1 MRTRSALILAI
12 VAFVAAAL
20 FAPGRAAGQSA
31 LTPEQQEAVRQ
42 ALGLPPGSTVTL
54 EHTTTKDGGSLKIE
68 EEATGEGAALRARGD
83 KIVSDFNSSSPGAN
97 LGTKGAATGGDTQTK
112 NEVKGAPNL
121 WTNPL
126 LWVGVALLLLATA
139 SLVVRPPTFPVA
151 IPIKATLVVAGA
163 GCAFL
168 ASALF
173 PVATLFIVGGVA
185 LVVVGLYLY
194 REFTTQSL
202 SIKAAKGEK
211 SHKTLRSVAAG
222 VSDFKKLAQD
232 PAFAHVPPE
241 MWDRLKTFLA
251 SHIEPDEEAV
261 IDEIRRQDNLR

>member
-1 MRTRSALILAI
+1 MRT
-12 VAFVAAAL
+12 VAAILVITIAL
-20 FAPGRAAGQSA
+20 FAFAAPARGQSA

-68 EEATGEGAALRARGD
+68 EEATGEGASLRARGE
-83 KIVSDFNSSSPGAN
+83 KIASDFNAGAPGAN
-97 LGTKGAATGGDTQTK
+97 LGTKGAATGGTTETSND
-112 NEVKGAPNL
+112 VKGSSNL
-121 WTNPL
+121 WANPL
-126 LWVGVALLLLATA
+126 LWVGVALILLATA

-194 REFTTQSL
+194 REFTTQTL
-202 SIKAAKGEK
+202 GQQAAKGEK
-211 SHKTLRSVAAG
+211 SHKALRSVAAG
-222 VSDFKKLAQD
+222 ISDFKKLAQD
-232 PAFAHVPPE
+232 PAFAQVPPE
-241 MWDRLKTFLA
+241 MWDRLKTFLS
-251 SHIEPDEEAV
+251 SHVEPEEEAV